1 MALCCLGFR
10 VASPSCSDRAVRA
23 DPGGD
28 EHDTRTRPS
37 VRYPARVLLTVATA
51 FFAANCALG
60 LAAQFAT
67 LHLGWLHHA
76 AYALV
81 FASALACLVF
91 AFHPAL
97 VVVVLA
103 LAAFPRARPRTW
115 QHPALA
121 ATGAIGYVAAW
132 TW

>member
-1 MALCCLGFR
+1 MCGI
-10 VASPSCSDRAVRA
+10 
-23 DPGGD
+23 
-28 EHDTRTRPS
+28 
-37 VRYPARVLLTVATA
+37 VRYARDVLMLATA
-51 FFAANCALG
+51 LFAANCALG
-60 LAAQFAT
+60 LAAQFAA
-67 LHLGWLHHA
+67 LHLDWLHHA

-97 VVVVLA
+97 ALVVLA

-121 ATGAIGYVAAW
+121 VIGAFGYVAAW